1 MYCLKL
7 KRKSKGLKIIGNK
20 YIESI
25 TTPLNVNILSSP
37 FLYIPVSNK
46 NTAIPNIDV
55 IVSIDR
61 INAIILKYVIALSI
75 GTAIDTKHVII
86 KNTT

>member
-7 KRKSKGLKIIGNK
+7 KRKSKGLKIIGNR

-25 TTPLNVNILSSP
+25 TTPLNVNIFSWPL
-37 FLYIPVSNK
+37 LYIPVSNK

-55 IVSIDR
+55 IVSRER
-61 INAIILKYVIALSI
+61 IPAIILKYVIALSI

-86 KNTT
+86 KKTT